1 MIKSSLPKIRLAFFI
16 NCSLILL
23 LPILGVVSWDLQKV
37 YVVLALYF
45 LFDCLGIV
53 LTYHRYH
60 AHRGFEFK
68 YKWVEILFT
77 LFGVLSCSGS
87 PIGWVAIH
95 NDHHKYSD
103 KVKDPH
109 SPIHG
114 IWRVMTIDYPYTKDK
129 WGIRSI
135 VTKPYQRFIHK
146 YYFGIIG
153 VYVISLFLTLGIEGV
168 YLGFIAPSVFILV
181 AQGLTN
187 FINHKEVLGYRNFDF
202 PDQSK
207 NIWWL
212 ALFNFGEGWHNN
224 HHANPGNYTTKYKW
238 WEFDMAGTIAKLVR
252 A

>member
-1 MIKSSLPKIRLAFFI
+1 MQSSLLKVRMLFFA
-16 NCSLILL
+16 NCLFAVS
-23 LPILGVVSWDLQKV
+23 LPIIGIIEWSLTAVYITVVM
-37 YVVLALYF
+37 YF
-45 LFDCLGIV
+45 IFNCLGII
-53 LTYHRYH
+53 LTYHRH
-60 AHRGFEFK
+60 HSHKGFKFK
-68 YKWVEILFT
+68 YKWNEILFT
-77 LFGVLSCSGS
+77 LFGALTCSGS

-95 NDHHKYSD
+95 NEHHKHSD
-103 KVKDPH
+103 KQKDPH

-114 IWRVMTIDYPYTKDK
+114 LWRVMSIDYPYDRDK
-129 WGIRSI
+129 WGIRHLI
-135 VTKPYQRFIHK
+135 TQPYQRAFHK

-153 VYVISLFLTLGIEGV
+153 IYMILLLVLFGIPGV
-168 YLGFIAPSVFILV
+168 YFGIIIPSVIVLT

-187 FINHKEVLGYRNFDF
+187 FINHQARFGYKNFDF